1 MSVEHPS
8 AALPDLPLIGAP
20 LRVVGH
26 VRCPLA
32 DEEVGRARRHLV
44 STIEVLPACAEALL
58 GIEDY
63 SQLFVLFWM
72 DRAPPDP
79 PLLTHPRG
87 DRSLPAAGVF
97 ANRGRARPNPI
108 GLAVVDLL
116 ERRGAVL
123 TVRRLDAWD
132 GTPVIDLKPYD
143 HYDVHPDPR
152 VPAWFR
158 QRLAP

>member
-1 MSVEHPS
+1 MPYAE
-8 AALPDLPLIGAP
+8 LPVIAAP
-20 LRVVGH
+20 LRVIGY

-32 DEEVGRARRHLV
+32 DEEVPRARRRLV

-58 GIEDY
+58 RIEDY

-72 DRAPPDP
+72 DRAPRSP
-79 PLLTHPRG
+79 PLQMHPRG
-87 DRSLPAAGVF
+87 DATLPPTGAF
-97 ANRGRARPNPI
+97 ATRGRARPNPI

-116 ERRGAVL
+116 ARDGNRL

-143 HYDVHPDPR
+143 HYDVYPDPR

-158 QRLAP
+158 ARLEP

>member
-1 MSVEHPS
+1 MPDPRPP
-8 AALPDLPLIGAP
+8 ATLADLPIIDAP
-20 LRVVGH
+20 LRIVGH

-32 DEEVGRARRHLV
+32 DEEVARARRHLV
-44 STIEVLPACAEALL
+44 STIVVLPACAEALI
-58 GIEDY
+58 GIEEY

-72 DRAPPDP
+72 DRAPRDP
-79 PLLTHPRG
+79 PLLSPPRG
-87 DRSLPAAGVF
+87 DVALPPAGAF
-97 ANRGRARPNPI
+97 ASRGRARPNPI
-108 GLAVVDLL
+108 GLAVTDLL
-116 ERRGAVL
+116 GRDGNVL

-158 QRLAP
+158 ARLAR